1 MSSQIQDRL
10 GVAAQMALRT
20 EILRAQG
27 QEIVCIGHPDRTGR
41 IARIEVCARGNYSSV
56 AAAGIDLCEPGDMI
70 IHNHPSGNLSPSDAD
85 VAVSARLAGYGV
97 GSAIVDNQ
105 VSAIYVLV
113 EPVPPREIRP
123 IDPDE
128 LQDILADQGA
138 MAALLPGFRERPSQK
153 EMLRQVARGFNE
165 SLVVVAEAGTGVG
178 KSFAYLLPAVAWA
191 AQNGERV
198 VIATATIT
206 LQQQLLERDLVLV
219 QRALGTDLKTALV
232 KGRGNYLCHRRLD
245 ERLEE
250 AELFDDRETIQAI
263 REWSLTSPEGSRSD
277 LPFHVSD
284 EQWNRV
290 NSEADTCCALRCSRR
305 EGCFVL
311 RARQRAAGA
320 SLLVAN
326 HHLLFSDL
334 AVRSAG
340 VGWDATAIL
349 PPFSRLVLDEAHNL
363 ERSATSF
370 FSHQTSG
377 IALLRLGA
385 RVLRTRRGRR
395 FGLLERVVPLGASA
409 QGIARAEASLQRV
422 RDEASRLNAGLLA
435 FLGTENSWRLVEKE
449 ADRLAD
455 HLGGVLFD
463 AQKAVL
469 AVAEDLASIIREIPE
484 NLREEP
490 PLIEL
495 ASTIRRF
502 EEVSALCERFAAAEI
517 EADWILWMDRRRD
530 SRGEPFVALCSTP
543 LDIREVMEESLFQPH
558 ETVVLTSATLSVNG
572 SFLFWGKRLG
582 VPLDQGESL
591 QGLFPSPFD
600 YPNRVMLA
608 VPSDAPAPESP
619 DYGRYLTV
627 LIPRLINASRGGA
640 LVLFTSYRQLELVYQ
655 AVAPDLEARGF
666 SCYRQGSEDRS
677 RLLEQFRSDLASV
690 LFATDS
696 FWEGVDV
703 PGESLRLVV
712 VCRLPFRVPTEP
724 VQLARAEAVVE
735 AGGNAFFELSLP
747 QAVMRL
753 KQGFGR
759 LMRQADD
766 YGAVVVADA
775 RMVRKRYGSFF
786 WESLPPARP
795 LVAPGEEVV
804 EEVQSFLGA
813 HGSAKETSSSVNP
826 CSSVNARSPAKA
838 RGGRQ
843 PDDPLRSGDSAQP
856 GTPIQPGDP
865 VPLAAEQKK
874 SLRGPEGYEKLAP
887 QEG

>member
-1 MSSQIQDRL
+1 MSSVSSQIQDRL
-10 GVAAQMALRT
+10 GVAAQATLRT

-27 QEIVCIGHPDRTGR
+27 QEIVCIGHPDRAGR
-41 IARIEVCARGNYSSV
+41 IAQVEVYARGNYSSV
-56 AAAGIDLCEPGDMI
+56 AAAGIGMCEPGDLV
-70 IHNHPSGNLSPSDAD
+70 IHNHPSGDLRPSDAD
-85 VAVSARLAGYGV
+85 VAISARLAADGI
-97 GSAIVDNQ
+97 GSAIIDNQ
-105 VSAIYVLV
+105 VTSIYVLV
-113 EPVPPREIRP
+113 EPVSPREISP
-123 IDPDE
+123 IDPEE
-128 LQDILADQGA
+128 LTGILSDQGA
-138 MAALLPGFRERPSQK
+138 MAKILPGFRQRPSQK
-153 EMLRQVARGFNE
+153 EMLRQVVQGFNE

-191 AQNGERV
+191 AANEERV

-245 ERLEE
+245 DRLEE
-250 AELFDDRETIQAI
+250 ADLFDDGETVKAIQ
-263 REWSLTSPEGSRSD
+263 EWARASTDGSRSD
-277 LPFHVSD
+277 LPFPVSD

-290 NSEADTCCALRCSRR
+290 NSEADTCCAIRCPRR

-326 HHLLFSDL
+326 HHLVFSDL
-334 AVRSAG
+334 ALRNAG
-340 VGWDATAIL
+340 VGWGATAIL

-377 IALLRLGA
+377 IALLRQVS

-395 FGLLERVVPLGASA
+395 FGLLERVIPLGASSR
-409 QGIARAEASLQRV
+409 GIARAEASLQTV
-422 RDEASRLNAGLLA
+422 RNEALRLNAELLA
-435 FLGTENSWRLVEKE
+435 FLGTETSWRLVEKE

-455 HLGGVLFD
+455 FLGGALFD

-469 AVAEDLASIIREIPE
+469 AVAEDLAAIIREVSE
-484 NLREEP
+484 ELREEP

-495 ASTIRRF
+495 ASAIRRF
-502 EEVSALCERFAAAEI
+502 EEVASLYERFAAAEL
-517 EADWILWMDRRRD
+517 EAESILWMDRRRD
-530 SRGEPFVALCSTP
+530 GRGEPFVVLCSTP
-543 LDIREVMEESLFQPH
+543 LDIRELMEDSLFQPH

-582 VPLDQGESL
+582 VPLGQGESL

-600 YPNRVMLA
+600 YTNRVMLA
-608 VPSDAPAPESP
+608 VPSDAPPPESP
-619 DYGRYLTV
+619 DYGRYLTI
-627 LIPRLINASRGGA
+627 LIPRLINASGGGA
-640 LVLFTSYRQLELVYQ
+640 LILFTSYRQLESIYQ
-655 AVAPDLEARGF
+655 AVAPDLEQRGF

-677 RLLEQFRSDLASV
+677 RLLDQFRCDLASV

-735 AGGNAFFELSLP
+735 AGGNAFYELSLP

-759 LMRQADD
+759 LMRQAGD
-766 YGAVVVADA
+766 YGAVVVADP

-804 EEVQSFLGA
+804 EEVRSFLGA
-813 HGSAKETSSSVNP
+813 HSQG
-826 CSSVNARSPAKA
+826 
-838 RGGRQ
+838 
-843 PDDPLRSGDSAQP
+843 
-856 GTPIQPGDP
+856 
-865 VPLAAEQKK
+865 QKK
-874 SLRGPEGYEKLAP
+874 SLRDSEGQETLAS